1 MSMINPISY
10 NVVSFNAK
18 KQNNQ
23 EPIKES
29 VRIHRRLTDNGF
41 YDSPNNSSR
50 FKYLYSEIDEFKQA
64 VKNNDRE
71 NMKEEIGDVIFDAVL
86 LADYYDI
93 DPTEALK
100 QANKK
105 MDSRLTL
112 VDMYAEKPLLEYTF
126 DERMQ
131 FWEKAKKTL
140 RLTESN

>member
-1 MSMINPISY
+1 MSMINPINY
-10 NVVSFNAK
+10 NVVSFTAK
-18 KQNNQ
+18 KQNQQ

-29 VRIHRRLTDNGF
+29 VRIHKRLTKNGF